1 MTENDIT
8 EVTINYKINID
19 DRNYTDWKVYDALTL
34 NEVDKLPIDPSIEKL
49 FSGDV
54 FEYNRK
60 NLLDDTLNRNTHVVS
75 LIHST
80 VRSNVS
86 IPGILVLKGG
96 KTFGKTSGKV
106 SGKANDKYLY
116 KCIPDDKRFP
126 VFIVPYTLKLG
137 FSKNID
143 NKYVIFQFDNWN
155 GKHPEGKLLNVL
167 GDVDILA
174 NYYEYQLYCKS
185 LYASIQTFNKTT
197 SDALKKKTEPEF
209 INTMIEKY
217 SLHDRTSENIY
228 SIDSVGTTDY
238 DDAFSITELTSNESS
253 GHTSYKISIY
263 IANVPMWMEELGLWN
278 AFSERISTIYLPDRK
293 RPMMPNPLSNC
304 LCSLCEGVVRLAF
317 ALDITIIDNEIVGYK
332 FENTYIK
339 VYKNHVYDSKQLLYD
354 TNHQKMVDVVNDL
367 SRVYKYTSSIKTSGD
382 LVSYL
387 MILMNYYTALEMT
400 KYSNGI
406 YRSVNFNK
414 DIEKQSGIPEDVN
427 NFLKIWNSSS
437 GQYDL
442 YNGKKSHE
450 MLELDAYI
458 HCTSPIRRLVDLL
471 NMARLQQNL
480 SLVTYSRR
488 FEEFE
493 NHWIGRLE
501 YINTTM
507 RAIRK
512 IQNDCNL
519 LHLCTNKPYL
529 YEDEHDGYIFDKL
542 NRSDG
547 LFQYVVYL
555 PQLKIVSRLTI
566 RNELADYSKYKFKIF
581 VFHDESSLK
590 KKIRLHLVE

>member
-1 MTENDIT
+1 MTEFDDNF
-8 EVTINYKINID
+8 VTNKYKIIID
-19 DRNYTDWKVYDALTL
+19 DRNYTEWKLYESLHL
-34 NEVDKLPIDPSIEKL
+34 NQVDKLPIDPCTEKL

-54 FEYNRK
+54 FEYNTTTK
-60 NLLDDTLNRNTHVVS
+60 TVDI
-75 LIHST
+75 IHST
-80 VRSNVS
+80 LRSTVN

-96 KTFGKTSGKV
+96 KTFGKATGKV
-106 SGKANDKYLY
+106 SGKTNDKYLY
-116 KCIPDDKRFP
+116 KCIPDDKRIP
-126 VFIVPYTLKLG
+126 VFTIPYALKIG

-143 NKYVIFQFDNWN
+143 NKYVVFQFDNWN
-155 GKHPEGKLLNVL
+155 GKHPEATLLNVL

-185 LYASIQTFNKTT
+185 LYASIQTFNKAT

-209 INTMIEKY
+209 INEMIEKY
-217 SLHDRTSENIY
+217 SLIDRTNEKIY
-228 SIDSVGTTDY
+228 SIDSHDTTDY
-238 DDAFSITELTSNESS
+238 DDAFSITEHTNPDSEYS
-253 GHTSYKISIY
+253 GYKISIY
-263 IANVPMWMEELGLWN
+263 IANVPMWMEELDIWN

-304 LCSLCEGVVRLAF
+304 VCSLCEDVVRLAF
-317 ALDITIIDNEIVGYK
+317 ALDITIINNEIVGYK

-339 VYKNHVYDSKQLLYD
+339 VYKNHVYDSKELLAD
-354 TNHQKMVDVVNDL
+354 VNHQKMFDVVDKL
-367 SRVYKYTSSIKTSGD
+367 SKVYKYTSKIKTSGD

-400 KYSNGI
+400 KHGNGI

-414 DIEKQSGIPEDVN
+414 DVEKQAGLPEDVN

-442 YNGKKSHE
+442 YNERKSHE

-480 SLVTYSRR
+480 SLNVYSTN
-488 FEEFE
+488 FEAFE
-493 NHWIGRLE
+493 DRWIGKLE

-519 LHLCTNKPYL
+519 LEMCTNKP
-529 YEDEHDGYIFDKL
+529 EICEREHNGYIFDKL
-542 NRSDG
+542 ERSDG
-547 LFQYVVYL
+547 LFQYIVYL
-555 PQLKIVSRLTI
+555 PELKIVSRLTI
-566 RNELADYSKYKFKIF
+566 RNVFTDYSNYKFKIF

-590 KKIRLHLVE
+590 KKIRIHLVE

>member
-1 MTENDIT
+1 MTEFDDNF
-8 EVTINYKINID
+8 VNNKYKIIID
-19 DRNYTDWKVYDALTL
+19 DRNYTEWKLYESLHL
-34 NEVDKLPIDPSIEKL
+34 NQVDKLPIDPCTEKL

-54 FEYNRK
+54 FEYNTTTK
-60 NLLDDTLNRNTHVVS
+60 TVDI
-75 LIHST
+75 IHST
-80 VRSNVS
+80 LRSTIN

-96 KTFGKTSGKV
+96 KTFGKATGKV
-106 SGKANDKYLY
+106 SGKTNDKYLY
-116 KCIPDDKRFP
+116 KCIPDDKRIP
-126 VFIVPYTLKLG
+126 VFTIPYALKIG

-143 NKYVIFQFDNWN
+143 NKYVLFQFDNWN
-155 GKHPEGKLLNVL
+155 GKHPEATLLNVL

-185 LYASIQTFNKTT
+185 LYASIQTFNKAT

-209 INTMIEKY
+209 INDMIEKY
-217 SLHDRTSENIY
+217 SLIDRTNEKIY
-228 SIDSVGTTDY
+228 SIDSHDTTDY
-238 DDAFSITELTSNESS
+238 DDAFSITEHTNLDSEYS
-253 GHTSYKISIY
+253 GYKISIY
-263 IANVPMWMEELGLWN
+263 IANVPMWMEELDIWN

-304 LCSLCEGVVRLAF
+304 VCSLCEDVVRLAF
-317 ALDITIIDNEIVGYK
+317 ALDITIINNEIVGYK

-339 VYKNHVYDSKQLLYD
+339 VYKNHVYDSKELLAD
-354 TNHQKMVDVVNDL
+354 ANHQKMFDVVDKL
-367 SRVYKYTSSIKTSGD
+367 SKVYKYTSKIKTSGD

-400 KYSNGI
+400 KHGNGI

-414 DIEKQSGIPEDVN
+414 DVEKQAGLPEDVN

-442 YNGKKSHE
+442 YNERKSHE

-480 SLVTYSRR
+480 SLTVYSTK

-493 NHWIGRLE
+493 KNWTGRLE

-519 LHLCTNKPYL
+519 LEMCTNKP
-529 YEDEHDGYIFDKL
+529 EICEREHNGYIFDKL
-542 NRSDG
+542 ERSDG
-547 LFQYVVYL
+547 LFQYIVYL
-555 PQLKIVSRLTI
+555 PELKIVSRLTI
-566 RNELADYSKYKFKIF
+566 RNEMTDYSNYKFKIF

-590 KKIRLHLVE
+590 KKIRIHLVE

>member
-1 MTENDIT
+1 MTEFHDND
-8 EVTINYKINID
+8 VTSNYKININ

-34 NEVDKLPIDPSIEKL
+34 NEVEKMPIDPSFEKL
-49 FSGDV
+49 FYGDV
-54 FEYNRK
+54 FEYR
-60 NLLDDTLNRNTHVVS
+60 TNTQTVK

-80 VRSNVS
+80 IRSIVS
-86 IPGILVLKGG
+86 IPGILVLNGG
-96 KTFGKTSGKV
+96 KTFGKAIGKV
-106 SGKANDKYLY
+106 SGNINDKYLY
-116 KCIPDDKRFP
+116 KCIPDDKRIPIFTIP
-126 VFIVPYTLKLG
+126 FALKIG

-143 NKYVIFQFDNWN
+143 NKYVIFQFDNWT
-155 GKHPEGKLLNVL
+155 GKHPQGTLLNVL
-167 GDVDILA
+167 GDVDILV

-197 SDALKKKTEPEF
+197 SDALKKQTEPEF

-217 SLHDRTSENIY
+217 SLVDRTSEKIY
-228 SIDSVGTTDY
+228 SIDSNDTTDY
-238 DDAFSITELTSNESS
+238 DDAFSITELTNEMS
-253 GHTSYKISIY
+253 GGNSYKISIY

-304 LCSLCEGVVRLAF
+304 LCSLCEDVVRLAF

-339 VYKNHVYDSKQLLYD
+339 VYKNHVYDSKELLCD
-354 TNHQKMVDVVNDL
+354 TNHQKMVEVVNNL
-367 SRVYKYTSSIKTSGD
+367 SKVYKYTSKIKTSSD

-387 MILMNYYTALEMT
+387 MILMNYYTAVEMT
-400 KYSNGI
+400 KYNNGI

-414 DIEKQSGIPEDVN
+414 DVEKQSGLPEDVN

-442 YNGKKSHE
+442 YNDRKSHE

-471 NMARLQQNL
+471 NMGRLQQNL
-480 SLVTYSRR
+480 SLTIYSTE

-493 NHWIGRLE
+493 TRWTGRLE

-512 IQNDCNL
+512 IQNDCSL
-519 LHLCTNKPYL
+519 LEMCTNKPEICEREYK
-529 YEDEHDGYIFDKL
+529 GYIFDKL
-542 NRSDG
+542 ERSDG
-547 LFQYVVYL
+547 LFQYIVYL

-566 RNELADYSKYKFKIF
+566 RNVLTDYSNYKFKIF

>member
-1 MTENDIT
+1 MTEFDDNF
-8 EVTINYKINID
+8 VTNKYKIIID
-19 DRNYTDWKVYDALTL
+19 DRNYTEWKLYESLHL
-34 NEVDKLPIDPSIEKL
+34 NQVDKLPIDPCSEKL

-54 FEYNRK
+54 FEYNTTTK
-60 NLLDDTLNRNTHVVS
+60 TVDI
-75 LIHST
+75 IHST
-80 VRSNVS
+80 LRSTVN

-96 KTFGKTSGKV
+96 KTFGKATGKV
-106 SGKANDKYLY
+106 SGKTNDKYLY
-116 KCIPDDKRFP
+116 KCIPDDKRIP
-126 VFIVPYTLKLG
+126 VFTIPYALKIG

-143 NKYVIFQFDNWN
+143 NKYVVFQFDNWN
-155 GKHPEGKLLNVL
+155 GKHPEATLLNVL

-185 LYASIQTFNKTT
+185 LYASIQTFNKAT

-209 INTMIEKY
+209 INDMIEKY
-217 SLHDRTSENIY
+217 SLIDRTDEKIY
-228 SIDSVGTTDY
+228 SIDSHDTTDY
-238 DDAFSITELTSNESS
+238 DDAFSITEHTNPDSEYS
-253 GHTSYKISIY
+253 GYKISIY
-263 IANVPMWMEELGLWN
+263 IANVPMWMEELDIWN

-304 LCSLCEGVVRLAF
+304 VCSLCEDVVRLAF
-317 ALDITIIDNEIVGYK
+317 ALDITIINNEIVGYK

-339 VYKNHVYDSKQLLYD
+339 VYKNHVYDSKELLAD
-354 TNHQKMVDVVNDL
+354 VNHQKMFDVVDKL
-367 SRVYKYTSSIKTSGD
+367 SKVYKYTSKIKTSGD

-400 KYSNGI
+400 KHGNGI

-414 DIEKQSGIPEDVN
+414 DVQKQAGLPEDVN

-442 YNGKKSHE
+442 YNERKSHE

-480 SLVTYSRR
+480 SLNVYSTN
-488 FEEFE
+488 FEAFE
-493 NHWIGRLE
+493 DRWIGKLE

-519 LHLCTNKPYL
+519 LEMCTNKP
-529 YEDEHDGYIFDKL
+529 EICERDHNGYIFDKL
-542 NRSDG
+542 ERSDG
-547 LFQYVVYL
+547 LFQYIVYL
-555 PQLKIVSRLTI
+555 PDLKIVSRLTI
-566 RNELADYSKYKFKIF
+566 RNVLTDYSNYKFRIF

-590 KKIRLHLVE
+590 KKIRIHLLE

>member
-1 MTENDIT
+1 MTEFDDNF
-8 EVTINYKINID
+8 VTNKYKIIID
-19 DRNYTDWKVYDALTL
+19 DRNYTEWKLYESLHL
-34 NEVDKLPIDPSIEKL
+34 NQVDKLPIDPCSEKL

-54 FEYNRK
+54 FEYNTTTK
-60 NLLDDTLNRNTHVVS
+60 TVDI
-75 LIHST
+75 IHST
-80 VRSNVS
+80 LRSTVN

-96 KTFGKTSGKV
+96 KTFGKATGKV
-106 SGKANDKYLY
+106 SGKTNDKYLY
-116 KCIPDDKRFP
+116 KCIPDDKRIP
-126 VFIVPYTLKLG
+126 VFTIPYALKIG

-143 NKYVIFQFDNWN
+143 NKYVVFQFDNWN
-155 GKHPEGKLLNVL
+155 GKHPEATLLNVL

-185 LYASIQTFNKTT
+185 LYASIQTFNKAT

-209 INTMIEKY
+209 INDMIEKY
-217 SLHDRTSENIY
+217 SLIDRTDEKIY
-228 SIDSVGTTDY
+228 SIDSHDTTDY
-238 DDAFSITELTSNESS
+238 DDAFSITEHTNPDSEYS
-253 GHTSYKISIY
+253 GYKISIY
-263 IANVPMWMEELGLWN
+263 IANVPMWMEELDIWN

-304 LCSLCEGVVRLAF
+304 VCSLCEDVVRLAF
-317 ALDITIIDNEIVGYK
+317 ALDITIINNEIVGYK

-339 VYKNHVYDSKQLLYD
+339 VYKNHVYDSKELLAD
-354 TNHQKMVDVVNDL
+354 VNHQKMFDVVDKL
-367 SRVYKYTSSIKTSGD
+367 SKVYKYTSKIKTSGD

-400 KYSNGI
+400 KHGNGI

-414 DIEKQSGIPEDVN
+414 DVQKQAGLPDDVN

-442 YNGKKSHE
+442 YNERKSHE

-480 SLVTYSRR
+480 SLNVYSTN
-488 FEEFE
+488 FEAFE
-493 NHWIGRLE
+493 DRWIGKLE

-519 LHLCTNKPYL
+519 LEMCTNKP
-529 YEDEHDGYIFDKL
+529 EICERDHNGYIFDKL
-542 NRSDG
+542 ERSDG
-547 LFQYVVYL
+547 LFQYIVYL
-555 PQLKIVSRLTI
+555 PDLKIVSRLTI
-566 RNELADYSKYKFKIF
+566 RNVLTDYSNYKFRIF

-590 KKIRLHLVE
+590 KKIRIHLLE

>member
-1 MTENDIT
+1 MTEFDDNF
-8 EVTINYKINID
+8 VTNKYKIIID
-19 DRNYTDWKVYDALTL
+19 DRNYTEWKLYESLHL
-34 NEVDKLPIDPSIEKL
+34 NQVDKLPIDPCTEKL

-54 FEYNRK
+54 FEYNTTTK
-60 NLLDDTLNRNTHVVS
+60 TVDI
-75 LIHST
+75 IHST
-80 VRSNVS
+80 LRSTIN

-96 KTFGKTSGKV
+96 KTFGKATGKV
-106 SGKANDKYLY
+106 SGKTNDKYLY
-116 KCIPDDKRFP
+116 KCIPDDKRIP
-126 VFIVPYTLKLG
+126 VFTIPYALKIG

-143 NKYVIFQFDNWN
+143 NKYVLFQFDNWN
-155 GKHPEGKLLNVL
+155 GKHPEATLLNVL

-185 LYASIQTFNKTT
+185 LYASIQTFNKAT

-209 INTMIEKY
+209 INDMIEKY
-217 SLHDRTSENIY
+217 SLIDRTNEKIY
-228 SIDSVGTTDY
+228 SIDSHDTTDY
-238 DDAFSITELTSNESS
+238 DDAFSITEHTNLDSEYS
-253 GHTSYKISIY
+253 GYKISIY
-263 IANVPMWMEELGLWN
+263 IANVPMWMEELDIWN

-304 LCSLCEGVVRLAF
+304 VCSLCEDVVRLAF
-317 ALDITIIDNEIVGYK
+317 ALDITIINNEIVGYK

-339 VYKNHVYDSKQLLYD
+339 VYKNHVYDSKELLAD
-354 TNHQKMVDVVNDL
+354 VNHQKMFDVVDKL
-367 SRVYKYTSSIKTSGD
+367 SKVYKYTSKIKTSGD

-400 KYSNGI
+400 KHGNGI

-414 DIEKQSGIPEDVN
+414 DVEKQAGLPEDVN

-442 YNGKKSHE
+442 YNERKSHE

-480 SLVTYSRR
+480 SLNVYSTN
-488 FEEFE
+488 FEAFE
-493 NHWIGRLE
+493 DRWIGKLE

-519 LHLCTNKPYL
+519 LEMCTNKP
-529 YEDEHDGYIFDKL
+529 EICEREHNGYIFDKL
-542 NRSDG
+542 ERSDG
-547 LFQYVVYL
+547 LFQYIVYL
-555 PQLKIVSRLTI
+555 PELKIVSRLTI
-566 RNELADYSKYKFKIF
+566 RNVFTDYSNYKFKIF

-590 KKIRLHLVE
+590 KKIRIHLVE

>member
-1 MTENDIT
+1 MTVDPDNIAT
-8 EVTINYKINID
+8 NKYKINID
-19 DRNYTDWKVYDALTL
+19 DRNYTEWKLYDSL
-34 NEVDKLPIDPSIEKL
+34 NLNHVDKLPIDPCTEKL

-54 FEYNRK
+54 FEYN
-60 NLLDDTLNRNTHVVS
+60 TNTKTVTI
-75 LIHST
+75 IHST
-80 VRSNVS
+80 LRSNVN

-96 KTFGKTSGKV
+96 KTFGKAGGTA
-106 SGKANDKYLY
+106 SGKASDKYLY
-116 KCIPDDKRFP
+116 KCIPDDKRIP
-126 VFIVPYTLKLG
+126 VFTVPYALKIG

-143 NKYVIFQFDNWN
+143 NKYVLFQFDNWN
-155 GKHPEGKLLNVL
+155 GKHPEATLLNVL

-197 SDALKKKTEPEF
+197 ADALKKKTEPEF
-209 INTMIEKY
+209 INDMIEKY
-217 SLHDRTSENIY
+217 ALVDRTDENIY
-228 SIDSVGTTDY
+228 SIDSKDTTDY
-238 DDAFSITELTSNESS
+238 DDAFSITDLTNENSE
-253 GHTSYKISIY
+253 HDSYKISIY
-263 IANVPMWMEELGLWN
+263 IANVPMWMEELGIWN

-304 LCSLCEGVVRLAF
+304 VCSLCEDVVRLAF
-317 ALDITIIDNEIVGYK
+317 ALDITIIDNEIIGYK

-339 VYKNHVYDSKQLLYD
+339 VYKNHVYDSKELLD
-354 TNHQKMVDVVNDL
+354 DANHRKMFDVVDKL
-367 SRVYKYTSSIKTSGD
+367 SNVYKYTSKIKTSGD

-387 MILMNYYTALEMT
+387 MIVMNYYTAIEMT
-400 KYSNGI
+400 KHGNGI

-414 DIEKQSGIPEDVN
+414 DIEKQAGLPDDVN
-427 NFLKIWNSSS
+427 NFLKLWNSSA

-442 YNGKKSHE
+442 YNERKSHE
-450 MLELDAYI
+450 MLDLDAYI

-480 SLVTYSRR
+480 SLTVYSTN

-493 NHWIGRLE
+493 TKWIGRLE

-512 IQNDCNL
+512 IQTDCTL
-519 LHLCTNKPYL
+519 LEMCTNKPEICEREYN
-529 YEDEHDGYIFDKL
+529 GYIFDKL
-542 NRSDG
+542 NRNDG

-555 PQLKIVSRLTI
+555 PEIKIVSRLTI
-566 RNELADYSKYKFKIF
+566 RNEMTDYSNYKFKIF

-590 KKIRLHLVE
+590 KKIRIHLA

>member
-1 MTENDIT
+1 MTVDPDNIAT
-8 EVTINYKINID
+8 NKYKINID
-19 DRNYTDWKVYDALTL
+19 DRNYTEWKLYDSL
-34 NEVDKLPIDPSIEKL
+34 NLNHVDKLPIDPCTEKL

-54 FEYNRK
+54 FEYN
-60 NLLDDTLNRNTHVVS
+60 TNTKTVTI
-75 LIHST
+75 IHST
-80 VRSNVS
+80 LRSNVN

-96 KTFGKTSGKV
+96 KTFGKAGGTA
-106 SGKANDKYLY
+106 SGKASGTASGKASDKYLY
-116 KCIPDDKRFP
+116 KCIPDDKRIP
-126 VFIVPYTLKLG
+126 VFTVPYALKIG

-143 NKYVIFQFDNWN
+143 NKYVLFQFDNWN
-155 GKHPEGKLLNVL
+155 GKHPEATLLNVL

-197 SDALKKKTEPEF
+197 ADALKKKTEPEF
-209 INTMIEKY
+209 INDMIEKY
-217 SLHDRTSENIY
+217 ALVDRTDENIY
-228 SIDSVGTTDY
+228 SIDSKDTTDY
-238 DDAFSITELTSNESS
+238 DDAFSITDLTNENSE
-253 GHTSYKISIY
+253 HDSYKISIY
-263 IANVPMWMEELGLWN
+263 IANVPMWMEELGIWN

-304 LCSLCEGVVRLAF
+304 VCSLCEDVVRLAF
-317 ALDITIIDNEIVGYK
+317 ALDITIIDNEIIGYK

-339 VYKNHVYDSKQLLYD
+339 VYKNHVYDSKELLD
-354 TNHQKMVDVVNDL
+354 DANHRKMFDVVDKL
-367 SRVYKYTSSIKTSGD
+367 SEVYKYTSKIKTSGD

-387 MILMNYYTALEMT
+387 MILMNYYTAIEMT
-400 KYSNGI
+400 KHGNGI

-414 DIEKQSGIPEDVN
+414 DIEKQAGLPDDVN
-427 NFLKIWNSSS
+427 NFLKLWNSSA

-442 YNGKKSHE
+442 YNERKSHE
-450 MLELDAYI
+450 MLDLDAYI

-480 SLVTYSRR
+480 SLTVYSTN

-493 NHWIGRLE
+493 TKWIGRLE

-512 IQNDCNL
+512 IQTDCTL
-519 LHLCTNKPYL
+519 LEMCTNKPEICEREYN
-529 YEDEHDGYIFDKL
+529 GYIFDKL
-542 NRSDG
+542 NRNDG

-555 PQLKIVSRLTI
+555 PEIKIVSRLTI
-566 RNELADYSKYKFKIF
+566 RNEMTDYSNYKFKIF

-590 KKIRLHLVE
+590 KKIRIHLA

>member
-1 MTENDIT
+1 MTEFDDNF
-8 EVTINYKINID
+8 VTNKYKIIID
-19 DRNYTDWKVYDALTL
+19 DRNYTEWKLYESLHL
-34 NEVDKLPIDPSIEKL
+34 NQVDKLPIDPCTEKL

-54 FEYNRK
+54 FEYNTTTK
-60 NLLDDTLNRNTHVVS
+60 TVDI
-75 LIHST
+75 IHST
-80 VRSNVS
+80 LRSTVN

-96 KTFGKTSGKV
+96 KTFGKATGKV
-106 SGKANDKYLY
+106 SGKTNDKYLY
-116 KCIPDDKRFP
+116 KCIPDDKRIP
-126 VFIVPYTLKLG
+126 VFTIPYALKIG

-143 NKYVIFQFDNWN
+143 NKYVVFQFDNWN
-155 GKHPEGKLLNVL
+155 GKHPEATLLNVL

-185 LYASIQTFNKTT
+185 LYASIQTFNKAT

-209 INTMIEKY
+209 INEMIEKY
-217 SLHDRTSENIY
+217 SLIDRTNEKIY
-228 SIDSVGTTDY
+228 SIDSHDTTDY
-238 DDAFSITELTSNESS
+238 DDAFSITEHTNPDSEYS
-253 GHTSYKISIY
+253 GYKISIY
-263 IANVPMWMEELGLWN
+263 IANVPMWMEELDIWN

-304 LCSLCEGVVRLAF
+304 VCSLCEDVVRLAF
-317 ALDITIIDNEIVGYK
+317 ALDITIINNEIVGYK

-339 VYKNHVYDSKQLLYD
+339 VYKNHVYDSKELLAD
-354 TNHQKMVDVVNDL
+354 VNHQKMFDVVDKL
-367 SRVYKYTSSIKTSGD
+367 SKVYKYTSKIKTSGD

-400 KYSNGI
+400 KHGNGI
-406 YRSVNFNK
+406 YCSVNFNK
-414 DIEKQSGIPEDVN
+414 DVEKQAGLPEDVN

-442 YNGKKSHE
+442 YNERKSHE

-480 SLVTYSRR
+480 SLNVYSTN
-488 FEEFE
+488 FEAFE
-493 NHWIGRLE
+493 DRWIGKLE

-519 LHLCTNKPYL
+519 LEMCTNKP
-529 YEDEHDGYIFDKL
+529 EICEREHNGYIFDKL
-542 NRSDG
+542 ERSDG
-547 LFQYVVYL
+547 LFQYIVYL
-555 PQLKIVSRLTI
+555 PELKIVSRLTI
-566 RNELADYSKYKFKIF
+566 RNVLTDYSNYKFKIF

-590 KKIRLHLVE
+590 KKIRIHLVE

>member
-1 MTENDIT
+1 MTEFDDNF
-8 EVTINYKINID
+8 VTNKYKIIID
-19 DRNYTDWKVYDALTL
+19 DRNYTEWKLYESLHL
-34 NEVDKLPIDPSIEKL
+34 NQVDKLPIDPCTEKL

-54 FEYNRK
+54 FEYNTTTK
-60 NLLDDTLNRNTHVVS
+60 TVDI
-75 LIHST
+75 IHST
-80 VRSNVS
+80 LRSTIN

-96 KTFGKTSGKV
+96 KTFGKATGKV
-106 SGKANDKYLY
+106 SGKTNDKYLY
-116 KCIPDDKRFP
+116 KCIPDDKRIPAFT
-126 VFIVPYTLKLG
+126 VPYALKIG

-143 NKYVIFQFDNWN
+143 NKYVLFQFDNWN
-155 GKHPEGKLLNVL
+155 GKHPEATLLNVL

-185 LYASIQTFNKTT
+185 LYASIQTFNKAT

-209 INTMIEKY
+209 INDMIEKY
-217 SLHDRTSENIY
+217 SLIDRTDEKIY
-228 SIDSVGTTDY
+228 SIDSHDTTDY
-238 DDAFSITELTSNESS
+238 DDAFSITEHTNPDSEYS
-253 GHTSYKISIY
+253 GYKISIY
-263 IANVPMWMEELGLWN
+263 IANVPMWMEELDIWN

-304 LCSLCEGVVRLAF
+304 VCSLCEDVVRLAF
-317 ALDITIIDNEIVGYK
+317 ALDITIINNEIVGYK

-339 VYKNHVYDSKQLLYD
+339 VYKNHVYDSKELLAD
-354 TNHQKMVDVVNDL
+354 VNHQKMFDVVDKL
-367 SRVYKYTSSIKTSGD
+367 SKVYKYTSKIKTSGD

-400 KYSNGI
+400 KHGNGI

-414 DIEKQSGIPEDVN
+414 DVEKQAGLPDDVN

-442 YNGKKSHE
+442 YNERKSHE

-480 SLVTYSRR
+480 SLNVYSTN
-488 FEEFE
+488 FEAFE
-493 NHWIGRLE
+493 DRWIGKLE

-519 LHLCTNKPYL
+519 LEMCTNKP
-529 YEDEHDGYIFDKL
+529 EICERDHNGYIFDKL
-542 NRSDG
+542 ERSDG
-547 LFQYVVYL
+547 LFQYIVYL
-555 PQLKIVSRLTI
+555 PDLKIVSRLTI
-566 RNELADYSKYKFKIF
+566 RNVLTDYSNYKFRIF

-590 KKIRLHLVE
+590 KKIRIHLLE

>member
-1 MTENDIT
+1 MTEFDDNF
-8 EVTINYKINID
+8 VTNKYKIIID
-19 DRNYTDWKVYDALTL
+19 DRNYTEWKLYESLHL
-34 NEVDKLPIDPSIEKL
+34 NQVDKLPIDPCTEKL

-54 FEYNRK
+54 FEYNTTTK
-60 NLLDDTLNRNTHVVS
+60 TVDI
-75 LIHST
+75 IHST
-80 VRSNVS
+80 LRSTVN

-96 KTFGKTSGKV
+96 KTFGKATGKV
-106 SGKANDKYLY
+106 SGKTNDKYLY
-116 KCIPDDKRFP
+116 KCIPDDKRIP
-126 VFIVPYTLKLG
+126 VFTIPYALKIG

-143 NKYVIFQFDNWN
+143 NKYVVFQFDNWN
-155 GKHPEGKLLNVL
+155 GKHPEATLLNVL

-185 LYASIQTFNKTT
+185 LYASIQTFNKAT

-209 INTMIEKY
+209 INEMIEKY
-217 SLHDRTSENIY
+217 SLIDRTNEKIY
-228 SIDSVGTTDY
+228 SIDSHDPTDY
-238 DDAFSITELTSNESS
+238 DDAFSITEHTNPDSEYS
-253 GHTSYKISIY
+253 GYKISIY
-263 IANVPMWMEELGLWN
+263 IANVPMWMEELDIWN

-304 LCSLCEGVVRLAF
+304 VCSLCEDVVRLAF
-317 ALDITIIDNEIVGYK
+317 ALDITIINNEIVGYK

-339 VYKNHVYDSKQLLYD
+339 VYKNHVYDSKELLAD
-354 TNHQKMVDVVNDL
+354 VNHQKMFDVVDKL
-367 SRVYKYTSSIKTSGD
+367 SKVYKYTSKIKTSGD

-400 KYSNGI
+400 KHGNGI

-414 DIEKQSGIPEDVN
+414 DVEKQAGLPEDVN

-442 YNGKKSHE
+442 YNERKSHE

-480 SLVTYSRR
+480 SLNVYSTN
-488 FEEFE
+488 FEAFE
-493 NHWIGRLE
+493 DRWIGKLE

-519 LHLCTNKPYL
+519 LEMCTNKP
-529 YEDEHDGYIFDKL
+529 EICEREHNGYIFDKL
-542 NRSDG
+542 ERSDG
-547 LFQYVVYL
+547 LFQYIVYL
-555 PQLKIVSRLTI
+555 PELKIVSRLTI
-566 RNELADYSKYKFKIF
+566 RNVFTDYSNYKFKIF

-590 KKIRLHLVE
+590 KKIRIHLVE